1 VDEGLCYF
9 EPMGSVYG
17 LPATVEYN
25 ACMVGLLGCAGNL
38 HEAEDIIK
46 GMSCQPN
53 ETVWT
58 ALLSVC
64 RIHGDLELGEHL
76 VKQLLEPGNAG
87 GYVLLSNVYAA
98 AGKWGSQ

>member
-1 VDEGLCYF
+1 MDEGLCYF

-58 ALLSVC
+58 ALLSAC